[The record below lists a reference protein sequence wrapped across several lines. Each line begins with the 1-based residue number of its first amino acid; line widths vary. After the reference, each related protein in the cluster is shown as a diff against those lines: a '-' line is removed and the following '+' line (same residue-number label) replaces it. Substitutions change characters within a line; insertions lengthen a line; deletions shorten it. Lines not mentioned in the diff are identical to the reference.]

1 MFLGI
6 EIGGTKLQLGVSD
19 ASRADLIRLERTDV
33 KREAGAQG
41 ILDQIRRIGL
51 VLCEQYPIRHIGI
64 GFGGPVEDGVA
75 TKSHQV
81 SGWDRFPL
89 AAWSKQQFG
98 LPTIVENDCNV
109 AAIAEATYG
118 SGQGIRRVFY
128 VTIGTGI
135 GGGFVIDGTLYG
147 AGAAAVAEIG
157 HLRPGLDFISPADT
171 VESLASGLGMAQRAR
186 NLLWEGCEFDTSII
200 RTIAGEKIDAL
211 SAKQLVLAREQGCPF
226 AKFITD
232 EATRT
237 LGWAIAQMSTLLAP
251 EIVVCGGGV
260 TLSGSWFLE
269 QVQRHAKQYVFSP
282 LASNVRIEPTKLDEN
297 SVVIGAILLA
307 SQNVSH

>member
-1 MFLGI
+1 MA
-6 EIGGTKLQLGVSD
+6 ERNYNWACPTHR
-19 ASRADLIRLERTDV
+19 AADLIRLERTEV

-41 ILDQIRRIGL
+41 IRDQIQRIGRL
-51 VLCEQYPIRHIGI
+51 LCEQYPIRHIGI
-64 GFGGPVEDGVA
+64 GFGGPVENGVA

-89 AAWSKQQFG
+89 AAWSEQQFG
-98 LPTIVENDCNV
+98 LPTAVENDCNV

-118 SGQGIRRVFY
+118 AGRGLGRVFY

-135 GGGFVIDGTLYG
+135 GGGFVVNGTLYG

-157 HLRPGLDFISPADT
+157 HLRPGLDCTSASDT
-171 VESLASGLGMAQRAR
+171 VESLASGLGMALRAR
-186 NLLWEGCEFDTSII
+186 KLLLEGCEFDTSITG
-200 RTIAGEKIDAL
+200 TIAGEKIDSL
-211 SAKQLVLAREQGCPF
+211 SSKQLAVAREQGCPF

-232 EATRT
+232 EATRS

-260 TLSGSWFLE
+260 SLSGSWFLE
-269 QVQRHAKQYVFSP
+269 QVQRHVKQYVFPP
-282 LASNVRIEPTKLDEN
+282 LVSSVRIEPTELDEN
-297 SVVIGAILLA
+297 SVVIGAIVLA
-307 SQNVSH
+307 SHNASL